1 MWRRWEAG
9 WDEKRELQELNS
21 RLRVFVSRVRE
32 LEEENRFL
40 ARELAELREQEL
52 IGLRVPEQELA
63 WLRMQLEELSRAK
76 LEAELERDGLRRE
89 LEQLQLL
96 GAEVLAM
103 RRRLE
108 PELAGQRELLE
119 RLRGECVALEELL
132 LQLRA
137 EHGHLAER
145 QRREAVEMRE
155 LRVDLAALPPP
166 LAELSLE
173 ELEETYEMLL
183 SQSCRET
190 LLRYQEQIQV
200 LQEQEAQRSREN
212 LELLREESRQCRQHL
227 EDLRRQGQELCGLRE
242 RLEQELLALQDRHGA
257 EVEEYQRIIDALE
270 EEKQFLT
277 MSITDYLKDYQE
289 LLQVKAGLILE
300 IETYRALLEGQ
311 SNQWIITWRDEH
323 RGKLPQDIINT
334 SYNYTDIYS
343 TYQERNRNKASP
355 AVRIT
360 DTRHRMPV
368 TNTSSSARY
377 SARSTQAGSRT
388 TASGRTFGRDVL
400 GSIYRP
406 SATVT
411 KDERIV
417 TDHKEL
423 RTLTPAYSSWKNTEM
438 QQKTIPERKKTEVTT
453 SSTVSFSKE
462 SVHAERSDKDHK
474 PDTKPGISENMRT
487 KPSFTRFPIY
497 ELNTNFKPSKYEE
510 TISETQTTLK
520 EKRVGS
526 KPTEEKKSLLKEKD
540 KLEKQTKEE
549 KNKTDEKPLIEERS
563 VDFGRK
569 TEQKKYIHEEV
580 INQKL
585 TGSGISNART
595 LKSEST
601 KKDTNVTLESRSK
614 EVIEIPISLEMPAP
628 DKESQSNKE
637 IRLQGFK
644 TSIRRETDDHGT
656 KPAEIHKVSVSE
668 AESSLKDE
676 ERISDGSHKMGT
688 LSTENIAENIVA
700 DILKSI
706 TQSSSSQIST
716 DTKVTY
722 FNKKEQPGDGKIKTE
737 ITVQSQV
744 QDNIDIS
751 DEADVGGLSNQDV
764 RKVVREVVEGT
775 PSKEEIE
782 DIVHHGLK
790 GKEGRKNMSVNVEI
804 VEEPLDYATD
814 DRTDFSTPFEV
825 EEVEDTYPER
835 ERRYGDEEEQT
846 ITFTYEDVKK
856 KKPRHE
862 SFTHVEEV
870 TEEDDSA
877 IEQKYFVSVPDDHP
891 IINEKDDDS
900 VYGQIHIE
908 EESTIKYSWQDE
920 FLQGTQRKR
929 DEGGSSPE
937 ETYKVVG
944 EEASAHILKEHPE
957 PETSHVESIV
967 IEKEIKIP
975 HEFQTSIKG
984 LLSKETKDP
993 KHQLTEAL
1001 EQLEGSLPE
1010 SVKVELSALTKENQA
1025 DSSTVEFDIKKVDRT
1040 EEGGSVTIVAEVS
1053 LSQTLNTDEF
1063 DVAHLGEVIASEE
1076 EKATL
1081 DSLKKQSS
1089 ERVVDSRSNIEV
1101 DVSSRSDK
1109 NTPLA
1114 DQEIYNSSTTRRSG
1128 GTQYYTTEKVIYD
1141 GSGLETAG
1149 FGEVSHSPQSTDETK
1164 SIRHIKVGP
1173 AEVQRFEQ
1181 IIYEGPG
1188 SETLEL
1194 SATEDLIQKEGSSE
1208 FSRSVKHFKLGPK
1221 EIQTTEE
1228 VIYTAPITTTVEEID
1243 SGNLSQKFST
1253 DFNRSARHVTVG
1265 SRQVTEEVSFEG
1277 PVSDFLELNSS
1288 GNLSQTE
1295 GSVDV
1300 SRSIRTFRL
1309 GPKEIHTE
1317 QVIFEGPISSK
1328 VEVSDTRGFSQT
1340 ESSVRHIQLGP
1351 QEFMT
1356 AEEIIYQGPISEH
1369 TEISELEDQTRSEG
1383 SIKRVRL
1390 GQAGVK
1396 TTEQVIYQGS
1406 LSETPELI
1414 NKEGH
1419 LSENEG
1425 SSDINRS
1432 FRHIKISPVET
1443 HPEQII
1449 FTRPI
1454 SETLEDLSQTEESSE
1469 SSRSVKHIKVGSK
1482 ETSFTFQMDVSNMG
1496 GISTVKSG
1504 EQQVTTLISNK
1515 QDPSGS
1521 QSQTVVESDH
1531 ILENENKRGYVL
1543 SSFSQDHGEKVV
1555 EKSLFDKT
1563 VQLQRMVDQRSVI
1576 SDEKKVA
1583 VLYLD
1588 HEEEDDD
1595 DNDGQWF

>member
-119 RLRGECVALEELL
+119 RLRGECFALEDLL

-137 EHGHLAER
+137 EHGHLADR
-145 QRREAVEMRE
+145 QRREAVEIRE
-155 LRVDLAALPPP
+155 LRMDLAALPPP
-166 LAELSLE
+166 LAGLSLE

-190 LLRYQEQIQV
+190 LLRYQEQIQM
-200 LQEQEAQRSREN
+200 LQEQEAQRSRES

-227 EDLRRQGQELCGLRE
+227 EDLHRQGQELCGLRE

-300 IETYRALLEGQ
+300 IETYRALLEGE
-311 SNQWIITWRDEH
+311 SNQWIITWRDQH
-323 RGKLPQDIINT
+323 TGKLPQDIINT

-343 TYQERNRNKASP
+343 TYEERNRNKASP
-355 AVRIT
+355 ASRIT

-377 SARSTQAGSRT
+377 SAQSTQAGSQT
-388 TASGRTFGRDVL
+388 TASGRAFGRDVL
-400 GSIYRP
+400 GSMYRP
-406 SATVT
+406 STTVT

-423 RTLTPAYSSWKNTEM
+423 RTFTPAYSRWKNTEM

-462 SVHAERSDKDHK
+462 SAHAESSDKDHK
-474 PDTKPGISENMRT
+474 ADTKPSENIRT
-487 KPSFTRFPIY
+487 KPSFTRFPAY

-510 TISETQTTLK
+510 SIIETQTTLK
-520 EKRVGS
+520 EKRGGS

-549 KNKTDEKPLIEERS
+549 KKKTDEKPFIEERS

-569 TEQKKYIHEEV
+569 TEQKKYIREEV

-585 TGSGISNART
+585 TGSDISNART

-601 KKDTNVTLESRSK
+601 KKDTNATLESRSK

-628 DKESQSNKE
+628 DKQSQNNKE

-644 TSIRRETDDHGT
+644 TSIGRETDDHVT
-656 KPAEIHKVSVSE
+656 KPAEIHKVSISE
-668 AESSLKDE
+668 VESDLKDE
-676 ERISDGSHKMGT
+676 ERTTDRSHKMGT

-700 DILKSI
+700 DILKSF
-706 TQSSSSQIST
+706 TQSSSSQVST

-722 FNKKEQPGDGKIKTE
+722 FNKKEQPDDGKIKTE

-744 QDNIDIS
+744 QEKLDIS
-751 DEADVGGLSNQDV
+751 DEADLGGLSNQDV
-764 RKVVREVVEGT
+764 KKVVRESVEGT
-775 PSKEEIE
+775 PSKGEIE

-790 GKEGRKNMSVNVEI
+790 GNEGRKNMSVNVEI

-814 DRTDFSTPFEV
+814 ERTDFSTPFEV
-825 EEVEDTYPER
+825 EEVEDTFPER
-835 ERRYGDEEEQT
+835 ERHYGDEEEQN

-856 KKPRHE
+856 KKQRHE

-870 TEEDDSA
+870 TEEDDSP

-929 DEGGSSPE
+929 DEGVSSPE
-937 ETYKVVG
+937 ETYQVVG
-944 EEASAHILKEHPE
+944 EETSAHILKEHPKT
-957 PETSHVESIV
+957 ETSHVESVV

-993 KHQLTEAL
+993 KHQLKEAL

-1010 SVKVELSALTKENQA
+1010 SVKEELSALTKENQA
-1025 DSSTVEFDIKKVDRT
+1025 DSSSLEFDIKKVDQK
-1040 EEGGSVTIVAEVS
+1040 EEGGLVTIVAEVN

-1063 DVAHLGEVIASEE
+1063 DVAQLGEVIASEK
-1076 EKATL
+1076 EKAML
-1081 DSLKKQSS
+1081 HSLKKESS
-1089 ERVVDSRSNIEV
+1089 ETVVDGRSNIV
-1101 DVSSRSDK
+1101 DVSSRSDQY
-1109 NTPLA
+1109 TPLA
-1114 DQEIYNSSTTRRSG
+1114 DQEIYNSSTIRRSG
-1128 GTQYYTTEKVIYD
+1128 GTGYHTTEKVIYD
-1141 GSGLETAG
+1141 GSGLETAD
-1149 FGEVSHSPQSTDETK
+1149 FGKVSLSPQSTDETK

-1181 IIYEGPG
+1181 IVYEGPG

-1194 SATEDLIQKEGSSE
+1194 SATEDLVQTEGSSE

-1228 VIYTAPITTTVEEID
+1228 VIYTGPITTTVEEID

-1253 DFNRSARHVTVG
+1253 DFSRSTRHVTVG

-1277 PVSDFLELNSS
+1277 PVSDSLELSSS

-1300 SRSIRTFRL
+1300 SRSVRHFRL

-1317 QVIFEGPISSK
+1317 QVIFEGPISGK
-1328 VEVSDTRGFSQT
+1328 VEVSDTKDFSQT

-1356 AEEIIYQGPISEH
+1356 AEKIIYHGPVSEH
-1369 TEISELEDQTRSEG
+1369 TEISELEDQTLSEG
-1383 SIKRVRL
+1383 SIKHVRR
-1390 GQAGVK
+1390 GQVGVK
-1396 TTEQVIYQGS
+1396 TTEQIIYQGS
-1406 LSETPELI
+1406 LSETPDLI
-1414 NKEGH
+1414 NEEGH

-1425 SSDINRS
+1425 SSAINRS
-1432 FRHIKISPVET
+1432 FRHVKISPGET
-1443 HPEQII
+1443 HAEQII

-1454 SETLEDLSQTEESSE
+1454 SETLEDLSQTEESAE

-1504 EQQVTTLISNK
+1504 EQQATMLISNK
-1515 QDPSGS
+1515 QDPSVS
-1521 QSQTVVESDH
+1521 QSQIVVESDQ
-1531 ILENENKRGYVL
+1531 IVENENKRGGYVL

-1555 EKSLFDKT
+1555 EKSFFDKT

-1583 VLYLD
+1583 LLYLD

>member
-89 LEQLQLL
+89 LEQLQVL

-108 PELAGQRELLE
+108 PELAGQRQLLE

-132 LQLRA
+132 LQLQA
-137 EHGHLAER
+137 EHGQLAER
-145 QRREAVEMRE
+145 QRREAVEMRQ
-155 LRVDLAALPPP
+155 LRLDLAALPPP
-166 LAELSLE
+166 LAGLSLE
-173 ELEETYEMLL
+173 ELEETYEVLL
-183 SQSCRET
+183 SQSCHET
-190 LLRYQEQIQV
+190 LLRYQEQIQM
-200 LQEQEAQRSREN
+200 LQEQEAQRNREN

-227 EDLRRQGQELCGLRE
+227 EDLHRQGRELCGLRE

-257 EVEEYQRIIDALE
+257 ELEEYQRIIDALE

-300 IETYRALLEGQ
+300 IETYRALLEGE
-311 SNQWIITWRDEH
+311 SNQWIITWRDQH

-343 TYQERNRNKASP
+343 TYQERNRNKTSP

-368 TNTSSSARY
+368 TNISSSARY
-377 SARSTQAGSRT
+377 SAQSTQAGSQT
-388 TASGRTFGRDVL
+388 TGSGRAFGRDVL
-400 GSIYRP
+400 GSTYRP
-406 SATVT
+406 STTFT

-423 RTLTPAYSSWKNTEM
+423 RTFTPAYSSWKNTEM

-453 SSTVSFSKE
+453 SSTVSVSKE
-462 SVHAERSDKDHK
+462 STHVEKSDKDQK
-474 PDTKPGISENMRT
+474 PDTKPGVSETTRT
-487 KPSFTRFPIY
+487 KPNFTRFPTY
-497 ELNTNFKPSKYEE
+497 EFHTNLKPYKYEE
-510 TISETQTTLK
+510 TITETRTTLK
-520 EKRVGS
+520 EKGGDS
-526 KPTEEKKSLLKEKD
+526 KTTEERKSLLKEKD

-549 KNKTDEKPLIEERS
+549 KEKTDEKPSREERS

-569 TEQKKYIHEEV
+569 TEQRKYIYEEV
-580 INQKL
+580 VNQKL
-585 TGSGISNART
+585 SDSNKA
-595 LKSEST
+595 
-601 KKDTNVTLESRSK
+601 
-614 EVIEIPISLEMPAP
+614 
-628 DKESQSNKE
+628 SQSNKDS
-637 IRLQGFK
+637 RLHSVK
-644 TSIRRETDDHGT
+644 TSTGREAGDHVA
-656 KPAEIHKVSVSE
+656 KPAEIHQVSVSE
-668 AESSLKDE
+668 DSSLKHE
-676 ERISDGSHKMGT
+676 ERISDFNNKMGA
-688 LSTENIAENIVA
+688 LSTEDIAENIVA
-700 DILKSI
+700 DILKSF
-706 TQSSSSQIST
+706 TQPSSSQVST

-722 FNKKEQPGDGKIKTE
+722 FNKKEQPDDGKMKTE

-744 QDNIDIS
+744 QENIDIS
-751 DEADVGGLSNQDV
+751 GEADVGGLSNQNV
-764 RKVVREVVEGT
+764 REVVREGVEGT

-782 DIVHHGLK
+782 GIVHHGLK
-790 GKEGRKNMSVNVEI
+790 GNEGRKNISVNVEI

-814 DRTDFSTPFEV
+814 ERTDFSTPFEV
-825 EEVEDTYPER
+825 EEVEDTFPER
-835 ERRYGDEEEQT
+835 ERRYGEEEEEHT
-846 ITFTYEDVKK
+846 TFTYEDVKK
-856 KKPRHE
+856 KKQRHE
-862 SFTHVEEV
+862 SFTRVEEV
-870 TEEDDSA
+870 TEEDDSP
-877 IEQKYFVSVPDDHP
+877 IEQKYFVSVPDEHP

-920 FLQGTQRKR
+920 FLQGTQSKR
-929 DEGGSSPE
+929 DEGVSSPE
-937 ETYKVVG
+937 ETYRVVG
-944 EEASAHILKEHPE
+944 EEASAHILKESPE
-957 PETSHVESIV
+957 AETSHVESTI

-993 KHQLTEAL
+993 KHRLKEAL

-1010 SVKVELSALTKENQA
+1010 SVKDELFALTKENQA
-1025 DSSTVEFDIKKVDRT
+1025 DSSSLEFDIKKVDQA
-1040 EEGGSVTIVAEVS
+1040 EDGGSVTIVAEVN

-1063 DVAHLGEVIASEE
+1063 DAAQLGEVIASE
-1076 EKATL
+1076 KATL
-1081 DSLKKQSS
+1081 KKDGSKT
-1089 ERVVDSRSNIEV
+1089 VVDGRRNV

-1109 NTPLA
+1109 YIAVA
-1114 DQEIYNSSTTRRSG
+1114 DQEIYNSSTVRRSG
-1128 GTQYYTTEKVIYD
+1128 GAGYHTTEEVIYD
-1141 GSGLETAG
+1141 GSVLETAD
-1149 FGEVSHSPQSTDETK
+1149 FREVSRSAQSTDETK
-1164 SIRHIKVGP
+1164 SMRHVKVDP

-1181 IIYEGPG
+1181 IVYKGPG
-1188 SETLEL
+1188 SETVEL
-1194 SATEDLIQKEGSSE
+1194 SATEDLVQTEGSSE

-1228 VIYTAPITTTVEEID
+1228 VIYSGPITTTIEEID
-1243 SGNLSQKFST
+1243 SGSLSQKSST
-1253 DFNRSARHVTVG
+1253 DFNRSTRHVTVG

-1277 PVSDFLELNSS
+1277 PVSDSLELNSS

-1300 SRSIRTFRL
+1300 SRSVRHFRL
-1309 GPKEIHTE
+1309 GPKEFHTE
-1317 QVIFEGPISSK
+1317 QVIFEGPISGK
-1328 VEVSDTRGFSQT
+1328 VEVSDSRDFSQAQ
-1340 ESSVRHIQLGP
+1340 SSVRHIQLGP

-1356 AEEIIYQGPISEH
+1356 AEKIIFQGPVSEH
-1369 TEISELEDQTRSEG
+1369 TEISELEDGTLSEG
-1383 SIKRVRL
+1383 SIKRFRI
-1390 GQAGVK
+1390 GQVGVN
-1396 TTEQVIYQGS
+1396 TTEQIIYHGS
-1406 LSETPELI
+1406 LSETPELMNI
-1414 NKEGH
+1414 EGH

-1425 SSDINRS
+1425 SSDIRS
-1432 FRHIKISPVET
+1432 FRHVKISPGET
-1443 HPEQII
+1443 HTEQII
-1449 FTRPI
+1449 FTSPV
-1454 SETLEDLSQTEESSE
+1454 SQTLEDLSQMEESSE

-1482 ETSFTFQMDVSNMG
+1482 EASFSFQMDVSNMG
-1496 GISTVKSG
+1496 GISTIKSG
-1504 EQQVTTLISNK
+1504 EQQATMLVSNQ
-1515 QDPSGS
+1515 QDPSVS
-1521 QSQTVVESDH
+1521 QIVVESDQ
-1531 ILENENKRGYVL
+1531 IGGNKHQTGYVL
-1543 SSFSQDHGEKVV
+1543 SSFSQDHGENVV
-1555 EKSLFDKT
+1555 EKSFFDKT
-1563 VQLQRMVDQRSVI
+1563 VQLQSMVDQSSVV

-1583 VLYLD
+1583 FLYLD
-1588 HEEEDDD
+1588 REEEDDD

>member
-1 MWRRWEAG
+1 MLAI
-9 WDEKRELQELNS
+9 EKGPGP
-21 RLRVFVSRVRE
+21 V
-32 LEEENRFL
+32 
-40 ARELAELREQEL
+40 A
-52 IGLRVPEQELA
+52 A
-63 WLRMQLEELSRAK
+63 WL
-76 LEAELERDGLRRE
+76 
-89 LEQLQLL
+89 
-96 GAEVLAM
+96 VF
-103 RRRLE
+103 
-108 PELAGQRELLE
+108 
-119 RLRGECVALEELL
+119 
-132 LQLRA
+132 
-137 EHGHLAER
+137 
-145 QRREAVEMRE
+145 
-155 LRVDLAALPPP
+155 
-166 LAELSLE
+166 
-173 ELEETYEMLL
+173 
-183 SQSCRET
+183 
-190 LLRYQEQIQV
+190 
-200 LQEQEAQRSREN
+200 
-212 LELLREESRQCRQHL
+212 
-227 EDLRRQGQELCGLRE
+227 
-242 RLEQELLALQDRHGA
+242 
-257 EVEEYQRIIDALE
+257 RIIDALE